1 MLSCPPS
8 QPAGEGQVN
17 NWDTHKLQP
26 LQDVGT
32 TVPEVA
38 RGPEAISLSHR
49 HSTDILTGKR
59 YMLCI
64 VCDGPR
70 QKALLG

>member
-32 TVPEVA
+32 TIPEVA
-38 RGPEAISLSHR
+38 RGAEAISLPKG
-49 HSTDILTGKR
+49 GKR

-64 VCDGPR
+64 FYEGPR